1 MAAANAPTPAHPSA
15 SGPGADPAESWHQHM
30 PAVESGG
37 LLARLA
43 LLGALTN
50 GATVPT

>member
-1 MAAANAPTPAHPSA
+1 MAAATAPTPAHPSV
-15 SGPGADPAESWHQHM
+15 SGPGADPAQSWHQQM

-50 GATVPT
+50 GAMVPT

>member
-1 MAAANAPTPAHPSA
+1 MAAATAPTPAHPSV
-15 SGPGADPAESWHQHM
+15 SGPGADPAQSVHPQI

-50 GATVPT
+50 GAMVPT